1 MKSVEQ
7 ENMDRFIV
15 EALSGND
22 RSRQD
27 RWDRKHMRTV
37 GTKLRRRDY
46 ERLREICEAEGFTVY
61 ALLQEFI
68 KEVLRQG

>member
-1 MKSVEQ
+1 MDYFIMKV
-7 ENMDRFIV
+7 MT
-15 EALSGND
+15 GKD

-27 RWDRKHMRTV
+27 RWDRKNMRTV

-46 ERLREICEAEGFTVY
+46 ERLRELCEAEGFTVY

-68 KEVLRQG
+68 REVLERKG

>member
-1 MKSVEQ
+1 MKQ
-7 ENMDRFIV
+7 KDLNGTDI
-15 EALSGND
+15 EALLNHD
-22 RSRQD
+22 RSRQE

-46 ERLREICEAEGFTVY
+46 ERLQAICEAEGFTVY

>member
-1 MKSVEQ
+1 MER
-7 ENMDRFIV
+7 DRQY
-15 EALSGND
+15 A
-22 RSRQD
+22 
-27 RWDRKHMRTV
+27 WDKKHMRTV

-68 KEVLRQG
+68 KEILRQG